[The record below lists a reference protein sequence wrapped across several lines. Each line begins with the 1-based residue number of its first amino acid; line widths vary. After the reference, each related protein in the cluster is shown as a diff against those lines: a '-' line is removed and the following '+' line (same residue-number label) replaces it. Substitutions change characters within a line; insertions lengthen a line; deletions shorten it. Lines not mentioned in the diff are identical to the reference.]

1 MKNNVS
7 STADNEIPDD
17 ENIMAEIAVNDAEAA
32 AKISDPT
39 VDGEAVVG
47 TSTRIKKRQKL
58 SEVITTATEQD
69 LTAPFSPAGLLLDT
83 DWNPMK
89 DPMMKDFEL
98 KKFSYD
104 TNNTLGIR
112 LTVPPGSVRWSF
124 NICPPDHFYSTN
136 ILLHF
141 NPRKGKRTELV
152 MNDKQGTWGM

>member
-1 MKNNVS
+1 M
-7 STADNEIPDD
+7 
-17 ENIMAEIAVNDAEAA
+17 
-32 AKISDPT
+32 
-39 VDGEAVVG
+39 G

-58 SEVITTATEQD
+58 SEVITSATEQD
-69 LTAPFSPAGLLLDT
+69 LTAPFSPSGLLMDT

-89 DPMMKDFEL
+89 DAVMKDFEL

-104 TNNTLGIR
+104 TNNTLAIR

-124 NICPPDHFYSTN
+124 NICPPDHFQSTN